1 MAPSLQIFKY
11 NDTSYNNKYKISYY
25 YPTSPADYTDH
36 VIHINIV
43 YWCTLKEST
52 ITTEHPSFFIR
63 FKIANFPIE
72 SLPDEIPEIL
82 WISHIVGSLDHYTS
96 LSAKHQIG

>member
-1 MAPSLQIFKY
+1 MVPSLKVIKY

-25 YPTSPADYTDH
+25 YIPTSPADYTDH

-52 ITTEHPSFFIR
+52 ITTEHPSF
-63 FKIANFPIE
+63 
-72 SLPDEIPEIL
+72 
-82 WISHIVGSLDHYTS
+82 
-96 LSAKHQIG
+96 LSASKLQISL